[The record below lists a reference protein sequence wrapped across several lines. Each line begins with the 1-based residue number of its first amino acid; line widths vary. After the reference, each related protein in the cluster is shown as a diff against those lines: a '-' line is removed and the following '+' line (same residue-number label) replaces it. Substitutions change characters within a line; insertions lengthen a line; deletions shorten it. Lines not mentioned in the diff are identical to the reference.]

1 MEWERSLEQE
11 RNLGLAGRS
20 RALVV
25 LEDGASFSGWTFV
38 GEGEISGEVVFTTSM
53 VGYQETLTDPSY
65 RGQIVLFTYP
75 LIGNYGIIS
84 GDEESAKIQAAAV
97 LVREY
102 TPYYSNWASEVS
114 LAALLEENSVLGVE
128 GIDTRALTRHLR
140 DKGAMRGVISTLESN
155 VNDLQEKANAHP
167 SMVGLDLA
175 SSITEL
181 SAPTLLPALGEERCR
196 VVALDYGVK
205 GSIYRE
211 LRSRGASVL
220 AVPGSTP
227 PAEVLAQ
234 EPDGVFLSNGPGDPA
249 ALKEGVE
256 NLRGVLGQAPVFGI
270 CLGHQLLGL
279 ALDCE
284 TYKMPFGHHGANH
297 PVRNLRTGRIEIT
310 SQNHGFAVSED
321 SLSDGVELTHR
332 NLYDGTV
339 EGIASLEVRAW
350 SVQYHPESSP
360 GPRDSGYLFEEF
372 VNSISEKGLALRAA
386 PRRHLERPDHRLWSD
401 RDR

>member
-1 MEWERSLEQE
+1 LEQG

-25 LEDGASFSGWTFV
+25 LEDGASFSGWTFA
-38 GEGEISGEVVFTTSM
+38 GEGEVSGEVVFTTSM

-75 LIGNYGIIS
+75 LIGNYGVIP
-84 GDEESAKIQAAAV
+84 GDEESPKVQAAAV

-102 TPYYSNWASEVS
+102 TPHPSNWASELS
-114 LAALLEENSVLGVE
+114 LATLLEENSTLGVE

-140 DKGAMRGVISTLESN
+140 DKGAMRGVISTVEDN
-155 VNDLQEKANAHP
+155 VNSLREKANAHP
-167 SMVGLDLA
+167 MMVGLDLA
-175 SSITEL
+175 SSTTEL
-181 SAPTLLPALGEERCR
+181 SAPVLLPAFGEERSR

-205 GSIYRE
+205 GSIYKE

-220 AVPGSTP
+220 AMPGSTP
-227 PAEVLAQ
+227 ASEVLAQ
-234 EPDGVFLSNGPGDPA
+234 ETDAVFLSNGPGDPA
-249 ALKEGVE
+249 ALNEAVA
-256 NLRGVLGQAPVFGI
+256 NLRGVLGERPVFGI

-279 ALDCE
+279 ALGCE

-310 SQNHGFAVSED
+310 SQNHGFAVREET
-321 SLSDGVELTHR
+321 LPRGVEMTHR

-339 EGIASLEVRAW
+339 EGLASTSLNAW

-360 GPRDSGYLFEEF
+360 GPRDSGYLFDDFVEE
-372 VNSISEKGLALRAA
+372 ISDEKARA
-386 PRRHLERPDHRLWSD
+386 
-401 RDR
+401 

>member
-1 MEWERSLEQE
+1 MEHGLNS
-11 RNLGLAGRS
+11 GLAGQN
-20 RALVV
+20 RALIV
-25 LEDGASFSGWTFV
+25 LEDGTSLTGWTFAGG
-38 GEGEISGEVVFTTSM
+38 GEVSGEVVFTTSM

-84 GDEESAKIQAAAV
+84 GDEESARIQAAAV

-114 LAALLEENSVLGVE
+114 LAALLEENGVLGVE

-155 VNDLQEKANAHP
+155 VNILQEKANAHP

-181 SAPTLLPALGEERCR
+181 SEPTLLPALGEERCR

-205 GSIYRE
+205 GSIYKE

-220 AVPGSTP
+220 AMPGSTP
-227 PAEVLAQ
+227 PAELLAQ

-297 PVRNLRTGRIEIT
+297 PVRNLRTRKIEIT
-310 SQNHGFAVSED
+310 SQNHGFSVVEET
-321 SLSDGVELTHR
+321 LPEGVELTHR

-339 EGIASLEVRAW
+339 EGLSSRKLNAW

-360 GPRDSGYLFEEF
+360 GPRDSGYLFDEF
-372 VNSISEKGLALRAA
+372 VEAITSKDG
-386 PRRHLERPDHRLWSD
+386 
-401 RDR
+401 

>member
-1 MEWERSLEQE
+1 MKQRSEGRVRE
-11 RNLGLAGRS
+11 RS

-25 LEDGASFSGWTFV
+25 LEDGTSFSGWTFASD
-38 GEGEISGEVVFTTSM
+38 GEVAGEVVFTTSM

-75 LIGNYGIIS
+75 LIGNYGVIP
-84 GDEESAKIQAAAV
+84 GDEESTKIQAAAV

-102 TPYYSNWASEVS
+102 TPYHSNWASERS
-114 LAALLEENSVLGVE
+114 LADLLEESGVLGVE

-140 DKGAMRGVISTLESN
+140 DKGAMRGVLSTSETN
-155 VNDLQEKANAHP
+155 VSVLRDKANAHP
-167 SMVGLDLA
+167 TMIGLDLA

-181 SAPTLLPALGEERCR
+181 AEPVWLPAFDKERCR

-205 GSIYRE
+205 SSIYKE

-220 AVPGSTP
+220 AMPGSTHGV
-227 PAEVLAQ
+227 EILAQ
-234 EPDGVFLSNGPGDPA
+234 QPDGLFLSNGPGDPA
-249 ALKEGVE
+249 ALQNAVA
-256 NLRGVLGQAPVFGI
+256 NLRGVLGETPIFGI

-279 ALDCE
+279 ALGCE

-297 PVRNLRTGRIEIT
+297 PVRNLRTGHIEIT
-310 SQNHGFAVSED
+310 SQNHGFAVRQETMPK
-321 SLSDGVELTHR
+321 GVELTHR

-339 EGIASLEVRAW
+339 EGLANEELCAH

-360 GPRDSGYLFEEF
+360 GPRDSGYLFHEF
-372 VNSISEKGLALRAA
+372 VEAISEKA
-386 PRRHLERPDHRLWSD
+386 PV
-401 RDR
+401 

>member
-1 MEWERSLEQE
+1 MEWERSLEQGH
-11 RNLGLAGRS
+11 NLRLAGRS

-25 LEDGASFSGWTFV
+25 LEDGTSFSGWTFA
-38 GEGEISGEVVFTTSM
+38 GEGEVSGEVVFTTSM
-53 VGYQETLTDPSY
+53 LGYQETLTDPSY

-75 LIGNYGIIS
+75 LIGNYGVIP

-102 TPYYSNWASEVS
+102 TPYHSNWASELS
-114 LAALLEENSVLGVE
+114 LAALLEESGTLGVE

-155 VNDLQEKANAHP
+155 VKVLQEKANAHP

-181 SAPTLLPALGEERCR
+181 SEPTLLPALGEERCR
-196 VVALDYGVK
+196 IAALDYGVK
-205 GSIYRE
+205 SSIFRE
-211 LRSRGASVL
+211 LRSRGASVV
-220 AVPGSTP
+220 AIPGSAS
-227 PAEVLAQ
+227 AEEILATD
-234 EPDGVFLSNGPGDPA
+234 PDGLFLSNGPGDPA
-249 ALKEGVE
+249 ALQDAVDT
-256 NLRGVLGQAPVFGI
+256 LRPLLGEMPTFGI

-279 ALDCE
+279 ALGCE

-297 PVRNLRTGRIEIT
+297 PVRDLRTGRIEIT
-310 SQNHGFAVSED
+310 SQNHGFAVRAET
-321 SLSDGVELTHR
+321 LPDGVELTHR

-339 EGIASLEVRAW
+339 EGLESRTLRAW

-360 GPRDSGYLFEEF
+360 GPRDSGYLFDEF
-372 VNSISEKGLALRAA
+372 VERISEKSPA
-386 PRRHLERPDHRLWSD
+386 
-401 RDR
+401 